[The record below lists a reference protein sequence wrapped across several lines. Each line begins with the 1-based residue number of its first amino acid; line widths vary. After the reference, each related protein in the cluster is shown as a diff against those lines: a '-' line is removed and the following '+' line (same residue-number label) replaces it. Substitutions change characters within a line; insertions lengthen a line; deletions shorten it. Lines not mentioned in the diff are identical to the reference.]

1 MHEAECDSSEG
12 RNSST
17 TIVGY
22 VNIPLSVMDRAS
34 RQKINKDGRLEQ
46 HYVSTRPNKI
56 FI

>member
-1 MHEAECDSSEG
+1 MHEAECDRSEG
-12 RNSST
+12 RNSS

-22 VNIPLSVMDRAS
+22 VNIPLSVMERAS

-46 HYVSTRPNKI
+46 HYVSTRLKI